1 MGVRNLL
8 ARLHVPGAGPAPPVV
23 GVLRL
28 SGVIGPAGPA
38 RRGLTLTSLAG
49 AIERAFRLPRL
60 KAVVLVINSPGGS
73 AVQSGLIQRRIRSL
87 AEEHEL
93 PVIAFAEDVAA
104 SGGYWLACAAD
115 EIFADESSIVGSIG
129 VIHAGFGFPDL
140 LRRIGVERRVHAAG
154 ERKAMLDPFG
164 PEDADDVERLEAI
177 QRDVHDA
184 FKALVRAR
192 RGKRLKAPEETLFSG
207 EFWSGR
213 QALQMGLID
222 GIGDL
227 RTVMRERFG
236 DRVQL
241 RLVNPERGWLAR
253 RLRQGPAP
261 AEPSDWMAEALAFI
275 DERLIWSRYGL

>member
-1 MGVRNLL
+1 M
-8 ARLHVPGAGPAPPVV
+8 
-23 GVLRL
+23 LRL
-28 SGVIGPAGPA
+28 SGIIGPSGPA

-60 KAVVLVINSPGGS
+60 KAVVLAINSPGGS

-140 LRRIGVERRVHAAG
+140 LRRIGVERRVHMAG
-154 ERKAMLDPFG
+154 AHKAMLDPFG
-164 PEDADDVERLEAI
+164 EERADDVKRLEAI

-222 GIGDL
+222 GIGDA

-236 DRVQL
+236 EHVQL

-275 DERLIWSRYGL
+275 DERLLWSRFGL